1 MKSYCKGLVLDRES
15 VERGYARW
23 RSGESGSKNEYRV
36 YEEYGTPD
44 ALVEEIAS
52 EIASRTLSFR
62 PIHRYPRRESTNGKL
77 RIIGVE
83 SVKQQVCDYV
93 ADAALAS
100 LIDARVGY
108 WQVASVRGKG
118 QLMLVEACQR
128 WCREYA
134 YHVHVDIRKCYPSIK
149 VDVVRRILRKY
160 VRSDDVLYL
169 CGSLLDTYDGS
180 LEIGS
185 YFSLRMAQLVLSFG
199 YHFLE
204 DVHKGRRG
212 RRVRLIG
219 AQGWYA
225 DDGFVF
231 GDCKRDLEMAVRRLE
246 RFYAEGFSLSLKG
259 WKVSRCGD
267 DEPVRALGFTVRP
280 DRVTVKDDL
289 YLRIRAAFRDFE
301 RHPTEAGARRVTS
314 YWGYLEHSDS
324 MKAIEAHGYLGTV
337 KRARRLVSAVDRKRR
352 ERQSHGHHD

>member
-1 MKSYCKGLVLDRES
+1 VKSYCKGLVLDRES

>member
-1 MKSYCKGLVLDRES
+1 M
-15 VERGYARW
+15 ERAYARW

-108 WQVASVRGKG
+108 WQVASIRGKG

-169 CGSLLDTYDGS
+169 CDSLLDTYEGS

-204 DVHKGRRG
+204 DVHKERRG
-212 RRVRLIG
+212 KRVRLIG

-246 RFYAEGFSLSLKG
+246 RFYAEGFGLTLKG

-301 RHPTEAGARRVTS
+301 RHPTEAAARRVTS
-314 YWGYLEHSDS
+314 YWGYLAHSDS
-324 MKAIEAHGYLGTV
+324 TKAIEDHGYLGTV
-337 KRARRLVSAVDRKRR
+337 KRARRLASAVDRKRR
-352 ERQSHGHHD
+352 ERHANDHHD